1 LMDRRSVVL
10 IGVLAR
16 VGIADPRDSF
26 GQLTLV
32 RLDGLMRTAPCFVTF
47 LLGDSRRMLRVDS
60 LLGQGSRRTGPV
72 WLPRSL
78 RNRRCPRMISR
89 LVPWVPR

>member
-1 LMDRRSVVL
+1 
-10 IGVLAR
+10 VLAR
-16 VGIADPRDSF
+16 VEIADPRDSF
-26 GQLTLV
+26 GQLMPV
-32 RLDGLMRTAPCFVTF
+32 RLNGQMRTAPCFVMF
-47 LLGDSRRMLRVDS
+47 LLGVSRRLLGVDG
-60 LLGQGSRRTGPV
+60 LLGQGSRRTGLV